1 MEKKTGEEIKK
12 WDEVNGETTVETP
25 RELPGYDSGKNPMR
39 SIEDMIE
46 QNDNQLDGIVNN
58 LPEETVYEKEA
69 KLSIVEQLKS
79 MILNSEDEKK
89 ERKVPTCPDRELC

>member
-69 KLSIVEQLKS
+69 KSSIVEQLKS
-79 MILNSEDEKK
+79 MILNYEDEKK

>member
-69 KLSIVEQLKS
+69 KSSIVEQLKS
-79 MILNSEDEKK
+79 MILNADDDK
-89 ERKVPTCPDRELC
+89 RKRQPSLCPDRELC

>member
-69 KLSIVEQLKS
+69 KSSIVEQLKS
-79 MILNSEDEKK
+79 MILNAEDEKK
-89 ERKVPTCPDRELC
+89 ERKPALCPDRELC

>member
-58 LPEETVYEKEA
+58 LPDETVYEKEA
-69 KLSIVEQLKS
+69 KSSIVEQLKS
-79 MILNSEDEKK
+79 MILNADDDK
-89 ERKVPTCPDRELC
+89 RKRQPSLCPDRELC